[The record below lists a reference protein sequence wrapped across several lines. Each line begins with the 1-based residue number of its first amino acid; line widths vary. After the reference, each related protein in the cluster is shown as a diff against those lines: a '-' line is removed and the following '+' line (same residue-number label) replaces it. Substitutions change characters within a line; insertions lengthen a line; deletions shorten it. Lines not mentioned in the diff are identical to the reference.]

1 MRKRTARMLWLA
13 AGVVVLGLLAI
24 GATNYVMRLDQEAED
39 VGSAPI
45 GRFMA
50 ASPWTVMA
58 ERREL

>member
-45 GRFMA
+45 GRSMA